1 VELRSWGFSIV
12 VLAIFLL
19 WNVWQSFITKELVV
33 ALIDDLNAV
42 KDQLVKAK
50 LEIVEKLSV
59 LEAAL
64 VSSVAESAEV
74 VAAVGALRDAAQ
86 ALDDVVPDSP
96 APVVVPVEETVTE
109 EAPVVEVVEEA
120 PVVEVA
126 EETPAE

>member
-1 VELRSWGFSIV
+1 M
-12 VLAIFLL
+12 
-19 WNVWQSFITKELVV
+19 

-50 LEIVEKLSV
+50 LEIVEKLSA
-59 LEAAL
+59 LEVAL
-64 VSSVAESAEV
+64 VSSGAESAEV

-86 ALDDVVPDSP
+86 ALDDVVPDSS
-96 APVVVPVEETVTE
+96 APVVVPVEETAVTE

>member
-1 VELRSWGFSIV
+1 M
-12 VLAIFLL
+12 
-19 WNVWQSFITKELVV
+19 

-64 VSSVAESAEV
+64 VSSGAESAEV

-86 ALDDVVPDSP
+86 ALDDVVTDSP
-96 APVVVPVEETVTE
+96 APVVVPAEETVTE